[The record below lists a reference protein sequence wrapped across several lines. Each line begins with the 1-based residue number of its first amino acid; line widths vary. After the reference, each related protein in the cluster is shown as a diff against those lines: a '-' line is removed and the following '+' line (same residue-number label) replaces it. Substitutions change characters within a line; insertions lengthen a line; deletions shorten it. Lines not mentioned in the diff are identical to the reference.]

1 MDPSKDVALRAGHM
15 IQEWR
20 AINSTQN
27 TACRSVA
34 ADARIPTADGLSNA
48 RVSQGIQLL
57 RLAKTSGW
65 LVEV

>member
-1 MDPSKDVALRAGHM
+1 M

-27 TACRSVA
+27 TAGRSVA